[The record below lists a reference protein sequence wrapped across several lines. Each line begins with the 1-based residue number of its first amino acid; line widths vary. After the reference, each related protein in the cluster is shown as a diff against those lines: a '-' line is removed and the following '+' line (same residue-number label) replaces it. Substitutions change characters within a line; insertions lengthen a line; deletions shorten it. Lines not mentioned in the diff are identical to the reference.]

1 MTTEEYIKD
10 FNGVIIGIVETKD
23 NGDQLVR
30 EFSTRRILG
39 YYIKDRNHTTDF
51 MGRILTQGNT
61 VIALL
66 FTQK

>member
-51 MGRILTQGNT
+51 MGRILRICHKINQAVGL
-61 VIALL
+61 IM
-66 FTQK
+66 